1 MAYSDSFFAKHFQK
15 KKENL
20 IHDKI
25 MTANSSKIQAH
36 DPAMCEYSCIIFI
49 DFHVTLKRPGN
60 LDSLFSAKIQIIF

>member
-1 MAYSDSFFAKHFQK
+1 
-15 KKENL
+15 
-20 IHDKI
+20 